1 MGCIEELI
9 GKFRYESVKCG
20 KNRYGRDWKYVSLQ
34 SEIGGWLLESTL
46 KYWNLANVRQKKLRW
61 WWWSFF
67 DKGLQ
72 SG

>member
-20 KNRYGRDWKYVSLQ
+20 KNRYGRGWKYVSLQ

-46 KYWNLANVRQKKLRW
+46 KYWNLVDLGIKEAPLAVA
-61 WWWSFF
+61 
-67 DKGLQ
+67 GLL
-72 SG
+72 